1 MLLFELFD
9 YKKTAKE
16 RAIDAA
22 LAALHRR
29 ATSKGDREDLAGY
42 AFDIAR
48 SFDIGMSSR
57 DLVKL
62 YQERYLKE
70 AWSEKYKR
78 SIDCSN
84 PKGFSQ
90 RAYCAARKKGK

>member
-1 MLLFELFD
+1 MLLNELFTRPD
-9 YKKTAKE
+9 PETAVL
-16 RAIDAA
+16 DAA
-22 LAALHRR
+22 LAAIHRR
-29 ATSKGDREDLAGY
+29 MGSKGDLQDIEGY

-48 SFDIGMSSR
+48 SFKTGKSAR
-57 DLVKL
+57 ELARL
-62 YQERYLKE
+62 YRERYVTE

-90 RAYCAARKKGK
+90 RAHCAGRKKK

>member
-1 MLLFELFD
+1 MLLNELFELRD
-9 YKKTAKE
+9 PKQS
-16 RAIDAA
+16 AIDAA

-29 ATSKGDREDLAGY
+29 AVSKGSLQDIGGY
-42 AFDIAR
+42 AFDISR
-48 SFDIGMSSR
+48 SFNIGLSGR
-57 DLVKL
+57 ELARL
-62 YQERYLKE
+62 YKERYGTDE

-90 RAYCAARKKGK
+90 RAHCAGRKKK

>member
-1 MLLFELFD
+1 MLLNELFELRD
-9 YKKTAKE
+9 PKQS
-16 RAIDAA
+16 AIDAA

-29 ATSKGDREDLAGY
+29 AVSKGSLQDIGGY

-48 SFDIGMSSR
+48 SFNIGLSGR
-57 DLVKL
+57 ELARL
-62 YQERYLKE
+62 YKERYSTDE

-78 SIDCSN
+78 SIDCNN

-90 RAYCAARKKGK
+90 RAHCAGRKKK